1 MFPLRALNVSI
12 VSRQILPKDIRK
24 FLPFR
29 FCRNQFLSARRE
41 DLSDSR
47 KSWNLNSIL
56 QAMEV
61 ADF

>member
-1 MFPLRALNVSI
+1 MFPLKALNVSI
-12 VSRQILPKDIRK
+12 IRRQILPRGIRK
-24 FLPFR
+24 FLSFR